1 MTTDQPPDGRPAHR
15 EPKAHPAPQAFR
27 YPLERPFVEPDWTRL
42 PGFSD
47 VTRDQW
53 ESAQWQRAHCVKNLG
68 ELAEALGPFLTD
80 ELREDIARDQRAIL
94 DLLREREAVESRL
107 EHLEHLLHAALM
119 SDGMDDADD
128 ALS

>member
-1 MTTDQPPDGRPAHR
+1 MTFPASLG
-15 EPKAHPAPQAFR
+15 E
-27 YPLERPFVEPDWTRL
+27 PLEHI
-42 PGFSD
+42 
-47 VTRDQW
+47 
-53 ESAQWQRAHCVKNLG
+53 AHCLSDIAIS
-68 ELAEALGPFLTD
+68 LD
-80 ELREDIARDQRAIL
+80 DIARDQRAIL